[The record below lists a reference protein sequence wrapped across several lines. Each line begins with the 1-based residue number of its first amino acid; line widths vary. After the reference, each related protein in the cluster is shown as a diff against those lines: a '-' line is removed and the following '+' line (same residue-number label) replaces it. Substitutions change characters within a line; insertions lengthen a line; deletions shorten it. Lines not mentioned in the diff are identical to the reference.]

1 MRVFVAM
8 FASGLTFVAASPAQ
22 IPGLSPSAKD
32 ELAGNLRA
40 MLLKHMPVPLHES
53 APNWGHQELAKRLTI
68 YDSRFK
74 VKKELKND
82 GRWRKVRV
90 EAIRP
95 ADTLV
100 LDLRELKNPE
110 PGRLTFKLFASLDV
124 LANFQEQRWES
135 GVKFL
140 DFKARAK
147 SRVRVL
153 LDCEVLSRFEPAGLL
168 PDLVLTFKVTKADLG
183 YENLKFEHLAGVGGE
198 AAELLG
204 EAGHKLLRQWK
215 PAFER
220 ALIERG
226 EAAIVQAGR
235 AKEIRLGIDRV
246 LKQRTKP

>member
-1 MRVFVAM
+1 MRFLVPSLCAVLTVAPHV
-8 FASGLTFVAASPAQ
+8 SAQ
-22 IPGLSPSAKD
+22 IPGLSTSAKD
-32 ELAGNLRA
+32 DLAGNLRA
-40 MLLKHMPVPLHES
+40 MLLKHMPDPLHES
-53 APNWGHQELAKRLTI
+53 APNWGHQEPAKRLTI
-68 YDSRFK
+68 YDSRLK

-95 ADTLV
+95 ADTLI
-100 LDLRELKNPE
+100 LDLRDLKNPE
-110 PGRLTFKLFASLDV
+110 PGHLAFSLFASLDV

-135 GVKFL
+135 GLKLL

-147 SRVRVL
+147 ARVRVL
-153 LDCEVLSRFEPAGLL
+153 LDCEVVSRFEPAGLL
-168 PDLVLTFKVTKADLG
+168 PELVLTFKVTKADLG

-215 PAFER
+215 PSLER

-226 EAAIVQAGR
+226 EAAIVKAGKE
-235 AKEIRLGIDRV
+235 KEIRLGLSKL
-246 LKQRTKP
+246 LKK

>member
-1 MRVFVAM
+1 MRVPVLTVAVCLLAGS
-8 FASGLTFVAASPAQ
+8 ASSAQ
-22 IPGLSPSAKD
+22 IPGLSGSAKD

-40 MLLKHMPVPLHES
+40 LLLKNLPDPLYES
-53 APNWGHQELAKRLTI
+53 APNWGHQEPAKRLTI
-68 YDSRFK
+68 YDSRLT

-82 GRWRKVRV
+82 GRWRKIRV

-100 LDLRELKNPE
+100 LDLRELQNPE

-124 LANFQEQRWES
+124 LAHFQEQRWES
-135 GVKFL
+135 GLKLF

-147 SRVRVL
+147 ARVRVL
-153 LDCEVLSRFEPAGLL
+153 LDCEVTTRFEPAGLL
-168 PDLVLTFKVTKADLG
+168 PDLVLTLKATKADLG

-204 EAGHKLLRQWK
+204 EAGHKLLTQWR
-215 PAFER
+215 PSLER

-226 EAAIVQAGR
+226 EAAIVKAG
-235 AKEIRLGIDRV
+235 
-246 LKQRTKP
+246 